1 MERKDILKLTAITLT
16 LIVLLFG
23 ALAVT
28 TKAMEPFETDIS
40 YNTLDYTYGTGKDLA
55 TPPRFWEEII
65 FEEETDIIETVANH
79 YPSITKEVNN
89 NEDIKDPMAPV
100 YENDSTGVCTQTRG
114 NGLKIIFK
122 NVKNIVR

>member
-1 MERKDILKLTAITLT
+1 MERKDILKFTAIALT
-16 LIVLLFG
+16 LIILLFG
-23 ALAVT
+23 ALAAT

-40 YNTLDYTYGTGKDLA
+40 YKTLDYTYGTGKDPA
-55 TPPRFWEEII
+55 GPPIIEEKII

-100 YENDSTGVCTQTRG
+100 YENNSTSVCTQTRG

-122 NVKNIVR
+122 NLKNIVR